1 MSAKSDEVD
10 GSLRVADRGPWRAD
24 INYLYYNP
32 QFAETKNAA
41 GTPPPSTENVSF
53 RDWPSLMLRCKSCWV
68 LGQNLG
74 RVEADLTNRGDTLTL
89 DHGLVDTGKGRMTA
103 TGLWKQNAQ
112 EERSSLKG
120 KLLGGKID
128 ETAAFFGITIPLK
141 GAPYDVDFD
150 LYWHGTPWQPRVDTL
165 SGALQVKM
173 GKGEIDSMGGGR
185 AGQLLRLVSFDALLR
200 KLQFDFSDT
209 FGKGFYFDSIRSTAW
224 LKDGIMHTDN
234 LLIDG
239 LAADIAMSGQIDLA
253 RRRIDMEAVVA
264 PAISATVGVATA
276 FVVNPIV
283 GAAVFAAS
291 QVLGPLWSKISLI
304 RYHIGGDLDQPKI
317 NEVQR
322 KSKEDKAS

>member
-1 MSAKSDEVD
+1 M
-10 GSLRVADRGPWRAD
+10 
-24 INYLYYNP
+24 
-32 QFAETKNAA
+32 
-41 GTPPPSTENVSF
+41 
-53 RDWPSLMLRCKSCWV
+53 
-68 LGQNLG
+68 
-74 RVEADLTNRGDTLTL
+74 
-89 DHGLVDTGKGRMTA
+89 
-103 TGLWKQNAQ
+103 
-112 EERSSLKG
+112 
-120 KLLGGKID
+120 
-128 ETAAFFGITIPLK
+128 
-141 GAPYDVDFD
+141 DFD
-150 LYWHGTPWQPRVDTL
+150 LYWHGAPWQPQVDTL

-317 NEVQR
+317 NEVLR
-322 KSKEDKAS
+322 KAKEDKAS